1 MRMQNSCTAELENAG
16 ARFEIIKLAESVH
29 SVSDVEK
36 ACGCQTAE
44 VIKTLLFIGR
54 KPVMVILSGDKRA
67 DTEKIKGLF
76 KEDLLRMATKE
87 EVLAL
92 TGYAVGSVSPF
103 GINPDIR
110 QIADE
115 SIWSLPSLIMGSGK
129 NDVLIRLKTPEFAKA
144 FRGSFAPISL

>member
-1 MRMQNSCTAELENAG
+1 MQNACTAELESMG
-16 ARFEIIKLAESVH
+16 AQFEIIELAQSVH

-54 KPVMVILSGDKRA
+54 KPIMVVLPGDKRA
-67 DTEKIKGLF
+67 EVGKIKGLLN
-76 KEDLLRMATKE
+76 EDSLRMATKE

-103 GINPDIR
+103 GISSEIE
-110 QIADE
+110 QVADE
-115 SIWSLPSLIMGSGK
+115 SIRSLSSLIMGSGK
-129 NDVLIRLKTPEFAKA
+129 NDTLIRLEMPEFNKT
-144 FRGSFAPISL
+144 FRGSFSPISL